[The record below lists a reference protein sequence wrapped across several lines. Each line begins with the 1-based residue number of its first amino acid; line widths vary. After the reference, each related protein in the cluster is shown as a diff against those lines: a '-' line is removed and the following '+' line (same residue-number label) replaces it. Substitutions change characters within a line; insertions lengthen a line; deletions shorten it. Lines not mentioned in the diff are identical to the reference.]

1 MTNGYLEVIS
11 LVERL
16 HRHFLEV
23 VKLELD
29 GLGIHD
35 INNVQ
40 GMMLFNIGDAE
51 MTVGELTLRGCYLG
65 SNVSY
70 NVKKMV
76 ENGYLVQERSV
87 HDRRSIHVRLTDKGR
102 TLRDRLS
109 GMHRRH
115 IEMLAQTD
123 DHRGRS
129 AGRRRRPCAGSSG
142 SGSAPATWCSGR
154 DNSPPDLSYRPIF
167 QVTRRRRAARSSRE
181 ISQEP
186 PHALASASR
195 RARSRAERRRRA
207 RTAAISTR
215 SPHRACARSS
225 TTAPMTKTRASS
237 RRRGAPSRRGARHC
251 LSPHPGH
258 RRDLDRAPMSRLL
271 PRCCARRRSRSSRI
285 AAAAPARPCSGP

>member
-29 GLGIHD
+29 GLQVHD

-40 GMMLFNIGDAE
+40 GLMLFNIGDAE

-87 HDRRSIHVRLTDKGR
+87 HDRRSIHVKLTEKGR
-102 TLRDRLS
+102 ALRDQLS

-115 IEMLAQTD
+115 IEMLSATAITD
-123 DHRGRS
+123 D
-129 AGRRRRPCAGSSG
+129 
-142 SGSAPATWCSGR
+142 
-154 DNSPPDLSYRPIF
+154 DLQNVI
-167 QVTRRRRAARSSRE
+167 VTLKR
-181 ISQEP
+181 
-186 PHALASASR
+186 L
-195 RARSRAERRRRA
+195 ERFW
-207 RTAAISTR
+207 I
-215 SPHRACARSS
+215 
-225 TTAPMTKTRASS
+225 RASDLVQ
-237 RRRGAPSRRGARHC
+237 R
-251 LSPHPGH
+251 PGQF
-258 RRDLDRAPMSRLL
+258 
-271 PRCCARRRSRSSRI
+271 
-285 AAAAPARPCSGP
+285 AA